1 MTHGGVH
8 APRILSASAGLPS
21 SLPGIADGVELHHGD
36 TVSCCDDQGVNA
48 GVQSI
53 RAGGHGGY
61 CAPLREEL
69 PSASS
74 WTTEVLEAKP
84 SGSVGSA
91 VSSKE
96 RESQPGLQASLFPF
110 SFFFVLVG
118 LP

>member
-1 MTHGGVH
+1 M
-8 APRILSASAGLPS
+8 
-21 SLPGIADGVELHHGD
+21 
-36 TVSCCDDQGVNA
+36 NA
-48 GVQSI
+48 GVQSVE
-53 RAGGHGGY
+53 AGGHGIY

-69 PSASS
+69 PGASS

-84 SGSVGSA
+84 SGSAGSSGCEGST

-96 RESQPGLQASLFPF
+96 GESQPGLQASLFPF